1 MSKRADMGFD
11 ITAASKDLME
21 RFGIPAIMGLGS
33 GSTVAQFVKILAD
46 EARRRNVKPICIP
59 SSIQIQEVIHK
70 FRLDIGHP
78 SQIPKIQ
85 LVVDGADQV
94 DHQLVMLKGGGGAL
108 LREKVLH
115 RATKK
120 LVIIIGH
127 NKLRRRLNA
136 PVPVEV
142 LPFAQSL
149 VDAELRRLGGIP
161 RLRVFDKGYPLITD
175 NGNIIL
181 DTEFGELTNPAD
193 TEQKVKCIPGVV
205 EVGIFTRRPD
215 AVYVIGKDG
224 SYEILDRPSE
234 GQG

>member
-1 MSKRADMGFD
+1 MSKKGDMDFD
-11 ITAASKDLME
+11 ISAASRDLMQ
-21 RFGIPAIMGLGS
+21 RFGIPAMMGIGS

-46 EARRRNVKPICIP
+46 EARRRKVKPICIP
-59 SSIQIQEVIHK
+59 SSIQIQEVIYRS
-70 FRLDIGHP
+70 RLDIGHP

-94 DHQLVMLKGGGGAL
+94 DHQLAMIKGGGGAL

-120 LVIIIGH
+120 LVIIIGR
-127 NKLRRRLNA
+127 NKLRRKLDA
-136 PVPVEV
+136 PIPVEV

-149 VDAELRRLGGIP
+149 VDAELRRLGGVP

-181 DTEFGELTNPAD
+181 DTDFGELTNPAE

-215 AVYVIGKDG
+215 AVYVIRKDG
-224 SYEILDRPSE
+224 SYQILGRSSE